1 MTASPLAQRV
11 RGLLVPVALMVASA
25 LVIHR
30 VRPGLVTTVTKVR
43 ETSSIYPL
51 PPPDQLPVFS
61 LGYRSALADAIW
73 ASVMVNQGLY
83 IKQRRRFDF
92 AARYFESIFTLDP
105 TYRHPYLLVETIL
118 TFGATQTRVE
128 DVREARRFL
137 ELGMRERPHDAQL
150 FLQAGSFM
158 AYLAPSHLPEEER
171 MAWRQEGARLMAR
184 AGELGAADSN
194 LQWHALASTR
204 MLTRTGERAAA
215 ISFLERIF
223 EVTEDPELRA
233 SVLRQL
239 RGLRAEETAE
249 RAELSMQ
256 RFEAAW
262 REDLPFVS
270 RTMLLLLGP
279 RVDPASCAGPGRS
292 GAEDCVRDWKRWSAA
307 QR

>member
-1 MTASPLAQRV
+1 MSLLRQRV
-11 RGLLVPVALMVASA
+11 CNLIVPLTLMTASA

-30 VRPGLVTTVTKVR
+30 VRPGLVETVTKVR

-51 PPPDQLPVFS
+51 PPPEQLSVFS

-83 IKQRRRFDF
+83 LKQRRRFEY
-92 AARYFESIFTLDP
+92 AARYFDSIFTLDP

-118 TFGATQTRVE
+118 TFGATPTRVE

-137 ELGMRERPHDAQL
+137 ELGMRERPYDAQI

-171 MAWRQEGARLMAR
+171 MAWRLEGARLMAR
-184 AGELGAADSN
+184 AGELGAADPS
-194 LQWHALASTR
+194 LQWQALASTR
-204 MLTRTGERAAA
+204 MLTRAGERAAA
-215 ISFLERIF
+215 ISFLERIY
-223 EVTEDPELRA
+223 EVTEDAELR
-233 SVLRQL
+233 SQILKQL
-239 RGLRAEETAE
+239 RGLRAEEAAE
-249 RAELSMQ
+249 RAERFVQ
-256 RFEAAW
+256 RFEQAW

-270 RTMLLLLGP
+270 RPMLLLLGP

-292 GAEDCVRDWKRWSAA
+292 GAEECIRDWKRWSAA